1 MRENRVDVPN
11 FKAVAAPN
19 RVQALPT
26 SDLNNITTVAKVLS
40 RLCKP
45 EKFGFGSVPPPLP
58 LTSKAPPIKS
68 RVYRSGMI
76 YIRIYLRKQVT
87 RDCLTCLRNS
97 AQE

>member
-45 EKFGFGSVPPPLP
+45 EKFGFGSVPSPLP
-58 LTSKAPPIKS
+58 LTFALQGSANQ
-68 RVYRSGMI
+68 VSGI
-76 YIRIYLRKQVT
+76 
-87 RDCLTCLRNS
+87 
-97 AQE
+97 

>member
-58 LTSKAPPIKS
+58 LTFALQGSANQ
-68 RVYRSGMI
+68 VSGI
-76 YIRIYLRKQVT
+76 
-87 RDCLTCLRNS
+87 
-97 AQE
+97 